1 MMLRQCV
8 LAAALALLLAACHHR
23 GSKQEADSTAS
34 NVQPK
39 EAADT
44 VKPAAP
50 MTPDTVK
57 AAPLRAAQRDTAE
70 HTNLLIFARKQRTVY
85 NPALLLGEWQ
95 RGSER
100 EIYMAD
106 GSGRYWDASD
116 DVERE
121 EAQSFSWT
129 MDSNLLTF
137 TCRMRLGGVMVRE
150 YVVTFVDDETL
161 VYCDAYGGSF
171 MWDKVAAGFNDRPVA
186 AR

>member
-1 MMLRQCV
+1 MN
-8 LAAALALLLAACHHR
+8 AHAINR
-23 GSKQEADSTAS
+23 GEYPEFNAKNTDCFFME
-34 NVQPK
+34 
-39 EAADT
+39 
-44 VKPAAP
+44 
-50 MTPDTVK
+50 
-57 AAPLRAAQRDTAE
+57 
-70 HTNLLIFARKQRTVY
+70 
-85 NPALLLGEWQ
+85 